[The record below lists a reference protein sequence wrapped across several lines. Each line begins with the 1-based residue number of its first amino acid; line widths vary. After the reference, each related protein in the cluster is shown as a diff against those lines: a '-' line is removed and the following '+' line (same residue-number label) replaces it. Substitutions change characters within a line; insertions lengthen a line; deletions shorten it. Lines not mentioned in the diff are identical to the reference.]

1 MNFLYH
7 ILLGLFLHF
16 LTSFQGV
23 ETPSQSRYVGYF
35 ERMHLE
41 LGNRLPPPR
50 ALVLRRVELRG
61 MAGVGSGDG
70 SDLSLQVDVGRA
82 NQVYSAHLG
91 FRRNCRVSHIEE
103 EALVRVELLNCPR
116 LEGDVRLLFRSS
128 SRAVPKGYEECPF
141 YLWFNTSFLV
151 SFYTLQ
157 EAIIIAV
164 LTTSENKKVFK
175 FSNDWVK

>member
-1 MNFLYH
+1 M
-7 ILLGLFLHF
+7 
-16 LTSFQGV
+16 
-23 ETPSQSRYVGYF
+23 GYF